1 MKRYYAYVVKDMVS
15 YFENEVAK
23 RDVNIIKRESIN
35 NDELYY
41 YVLEAEEGIIDPK
54 FELREAQASFLY
66 IFEMDLQRLSPMS
79 YGRGSRATIDMQLG
93 FRKRSP

>member
-1 MKRYYAYVVKDMVS
+1 MKFKMTKMTHEQID
-15 YFENEVAK
+15 EVNTLLETYGDSLTAFYDEAFWLGAK
-23 RDVNIIKRESIN
+23 Q
-35 NDELYY
+35 
-41 YVLEAEEGIIDPK
+41 GIIDPK

>member
-23 RDVNIIKRESIN
+23 CDVNIIKRESIN

-41 YVLEAEEGIIDPK
+41 YVLEAEQGIIDPK
-54 FELREAQASFLY
+54 FELREA
-66 IFEMDLQRLSPMS
+66 
-79 YGRGSRATIDMQLG
+79 
-93 FRKRSP
+93 